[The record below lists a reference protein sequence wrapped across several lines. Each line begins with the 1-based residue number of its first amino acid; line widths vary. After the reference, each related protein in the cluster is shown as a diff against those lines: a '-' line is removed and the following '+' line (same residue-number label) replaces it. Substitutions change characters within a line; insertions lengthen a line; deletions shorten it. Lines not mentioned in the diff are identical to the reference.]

1 MSHISAYCRSLYI
14 IIKHTNTDNCWKSC
28 VEVVFKYY
36 VFVQVNREK
45 NVRPLMMVTEESKTG
60 VLNMICTTLI
70 SQLDDADYIIS
81 RFKSENFIISY
92 LESDEENSLTRKL
105 SLE

>member
-1 MSHISAYCRSLYI
+1 MSHISAYCRSQYI
-14 IIKHTNTDNCWKSC
+14 IIRCINTDNSNSY

-36 VFVQVNREK
+36 IFVQANREK
-45 NVRPLMMVTEESKTG
+45 NIRPLMMVTEESKTG
-60 VLNMICTTLI
+60 VLTMICTTLI
-70 SQLDDADYIIS
+70 SQLDDADYMIS

-105 SLE
+105 SLEW